1 MSLYYKL
8 ANGKWVPEYALDE
21 AFLISEGKTRFGNES
36 EFLDWLGSLLNT
48 TLLEVKAGTDPTLFN
63 EAIASENK
71 ILAIK
76 LYREQNNCRLAEAKV
91 IVESMLEG
99 RKTKWQSTAKTNSS
113 TKSEF

>member
-8 ANGKWVPEYALDE
+8 CNGDWVSELAVNT
-21 AFLISEGKTRFGNES
+21 AFCLTSGKERNGNES
-36 EFLDWLGSLLNT
+36 EFLDWLDSHLNKT
-48 TLLEVKAGTDPTLFN
+48 ILEVKASTDPTLLD

-76 LYREQNNCRLAEAKV
+76 LYMEQNNCRLAEAKV

-99 RKTKWQSTAKTNSS
+99 RNQNGKVQQ
-113 TKSEF
+113 EPL

>member
-8 ANGKWVPEYALDE
+8 ANGNWVHEHALDE
-21 AFLISEGKTRFGNES
+21 AFLISEGKTHFGNEIA
-36 EFLDWLGSLLNT
+36 FLDWLGSLLNI
-48 TLLEVKAGTDPTLFN
+48 TLLEVKADTDPTLLE

-76 LYREQNNCRLAEAKV
+76 LYIEQNNCRLAEAKNA
-91 IVESMLEG
+91 VEFMLEG

-113 TKSEF
+113 TR